1 MHSPLNTFTHIHA
14 RVNKFRFG
22 SLAPSGDR
30 FAQTCTLYVY
40 IYTPIPQL
48 VYTYLYL
55 YFHFAKTDST
65 CLYIFVCIFTFSTT
79 RFGSLAPSGEH
90 FAQALSSFVRERS
103 ALWHEESGVSCP
115 ASRYTLCVAVYCSML
130 QVCCKCVAS
139 VLQCGA
145 VCCSVVRCVAE
156 RSVFWHEE
164 SGVACPELW
173 YTLCVAVYCSVLECV
188 AAHCVASVR
197 QVCCK
202 CVANVL
208 QMCCKCVASVL
219 QMCCKC
225 VASVLQCVASV
236 LQVCCSVLQVC
247 CKCVAVCS
255 ALWHKESGVS
265 FLLYCT
271 CCVLQCTAVCVA
283 LCCSML
289 QCVAVCYNVLQV
301 YCNLLQACC
310 NCVVSI
316 LQNAQRF
323 GTRSQG
329 SFVLLYGT
337 RCVLQCTAVSCS
349 VLQCVAS
356 VLQVCCKC
364 VASVLQ
370 VCCSV
375 FSALARG
382 VRCRLSCF
390 TVHAVCCS
398 VVVCCSVLGYAA
410 MRCSM
415 LQMC

>member
-1 MHSPLNTFTHIHA
+1 MHSPLNTFTHILV

-55 YFHFAKTDST
+55 FFHFAKTDST

-188 AAHCVASVR
+188 AAHCVASVWQVCR
-197 QVCCK
+197 NCVANVLQVCCK
-202 CVANVL
+202 CVAV
-208 QMCCKCVASVL
+208 
-219 QMCCKC
+219 CCKC

-236 LQVCCSVLQVC
+236 LQVCCSVFSALAQRVRGLFPALLYML
-247 CKCVAVCS
+247 CVAVYCS
-255 ALWHKESGVS
+255 V
-265 FLLYCT
+265 
-271 CCVLQCTAVCVA
+271 CCIVLHY
-283 LCCSML
+283 
-289 QCVAVCYNVLQV
+289 VAVC
-301 YCNLLQACC
+301 
-310 NCVVSI
+310 
-316 LQNAQRF
+316 
-323 GTRSQG
+323 
-329 SFVLLYGT
+329 
-337 RCVLQCTAVSCS
+337 CS
-349 VLQCVAS
+349 VLQRVAS
-356 VLQVCCKC
+356 VLQPVASVLQLCSKYIAERSALWHEESGIFCPALWYTLCVAVYCSELQCTAVCCKC

-370 VCCSV
+370 VCGRCV
-375 FSALARG
+375 AVCSALWHEESG
-382 VRCRLSCF
+382 
-390 TVHAVCCS
+390 
-398 VVVCCSVLGYAA
+398 VVCPALRYTLCVAV
-410 MRCSM
+410 
-415 LQMC
+415 